1 MEEKGP
7 QEIKKLIEHIPT
19 PEQARLIFKR
29 LTNKEY
35 AEVRIVEDE
44 KGLYLFDIT
53 VRGEL
58 EGEITEYSYRR
69 GQSRADKS
77 LVDAIQV
84 TYYKNGLPVSGT
96 TVAEIIDGKWVIL

>member
-69 GQSRADKS
+69 GQSRADK
-77 LVDAIQV
+77 
-84 TYYKNGLPVSGT
+84 NGLPVSGT